1 MVTHFTSTNFKWG
14 ERHRGEHKNDAVLK
28 HVDSHFNPL
37 PALLRLT
44 FCLNDY
50 KGPLELSIPT
60 GAPRSDSCH
69 GNPLILEGTELP
81 LGMNSKRR
89 PAPVTQ
95 RSPEPQRQPWHS
107 KSGKKS
113 KKKKAPAVDGCL
125 YYAVHERSSQQ
136 CRFGLMQMQLSPLHS
151 FVNKCERSPWCFSDS
166 STRASVA
173 ILGQRSLTLQ
183 EYF

>member
-1 MVTHFTSTNFKWG
+1 MVTYFTSTNFKWG

-60 GAPRSDSCH
+60 GAPCSDSCH

-107 KSGKKS
+107 KSGKKKR
-113 KKKKAPAVDGCL
+113 KKKRLQWTGVYTTLCMREAP
-125 YYAVHERSSQQ
+125 SSAGSAS
-136 CRFGLMQMQLSPLHS
+136 CKCNFPLFTVLSTNASAHPGAFPTAARGPLL
-151 FVNKCERSPWCFSDS
+151 P
-166 STRASVA
+166 
-173 ILGQRSLTLQ
+173 
-183 EYF
+183 Y

>member
-1 MVTHFTSTNFKWG
+1 MSLILSHVCNLTSSISVFQCLCFLSLVLQLDMVTHFTSTNFKWG

-107 KSGKKS
+107 KSGKKR
-113 KKKKAPAVDGCL
+113 K
-125 YYAVHERSSQQ
+125 
-136 CRFGLMQMQLSPLHS
+136 
-151 FVNKCERSPWCFSDS
+151 
-166 STRASVA
+166 
-173 ILGQRSLTLQ
+173 I
-183 EYF
+183 